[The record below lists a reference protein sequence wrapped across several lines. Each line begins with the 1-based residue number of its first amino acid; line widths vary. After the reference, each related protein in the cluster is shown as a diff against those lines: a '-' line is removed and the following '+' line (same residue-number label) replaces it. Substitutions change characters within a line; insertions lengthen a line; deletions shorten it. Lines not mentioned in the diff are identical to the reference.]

1 MTLSSFRYDRLFDY
15 AEYLNDPKGRE
26 VVFRYFSRLNQV
38 VEPLLEDR
46 NKMRLAQ
53 GHLTY
58 PYMQPRWLP
67 NGIQT

>member
-1 MTLSSFRYDRLFDY
+1 MTLASYRHDRLFDY
-15 AEYLNDPKGRE
+15 AGHLDDWKGKK
-26 VVFRYFSRLNQV
+26 VVSRYFTRLNQV
-38 VEPLLEDR
+38 VDPLLENR

-58 PYMQPRWLP
+58 PYMQPRWVT